1 MTDRLPL
8 ALALA
13 LTGVFAAACG
23 ILGTG
28 DDGTRSQFGER
39 PSADSGP
46 GQIAYVGLD
55 GQVRTVN
62 PDGSGE
68 QIVSP
73 RTGVF
78 SWPAWSPDSRN
89 LVFSGLTDSADGLG
103 RPTLFDRDLSTGEL
117 ARIHVG
123 NPGDAF
129 VATAAPHYV
138 YWAPDSSRL
147 AFLAGGSPTD
157 LRLYL
162 YDHAAGEP
170 PLTAMDGVPV
180 FMDWSPDSERLLI
193 HFEADHFL
201 LNTDGALS
209 RLDLQS
215 AARGYKVPTW
225 RPGTSL
231 MTYATADRSGALS
244 LYVGE
249 VGADQ
254 TVFVDRVPES
264 AVFRWSPNGE
274 MLAVTTPDR
283 VVPYRPLRLLVY
295 KRIALYSES
304 GAELRTVIE
313 DDVVA
318 FFWSPDSTKIAY
330 ATLLP
335 DEQDMLRWKVMDV
348 ATGVATTLIEFT
360 PSGDQL
366 TVLQFFDQFAGSHRI
381 WSPDSRSLVFAGR
394 VGGGAV
400 LASTGQENIDR
411 IVVISARSFP
421 STNVIARGTLA
432 FWSRG

>member
-1 MTDRLPL
+1 M
-8 ALALA
+8 
-13 LTGVFAAACG
+13 
-23 ILGTG
+23 
-28 DDGTRSQFGER
+28 
-39 PSADSGP
+39 
-46 GQIAYVGLD
+46 GLD

-78 SWPAWSPDSRN
+78 SWPAWSPDGRN
-89 LVFSGLTDSADGLG
+89 LVFSGLADSVDGQR
-103 RPTLFDRDLSTGEL
+103 RPTLLDRDLSTGEL

-147 AFLAGGSPTD
+147 AFLAGGSRD
-157 LRLYL
+157 NLRLYL

-201 LNTDGALS
+201 LDADDGELS
-209 RLDLQS
+209 RLDVES
-215 AARGYKVPTW
+215 EMMGYKVPTW

-231 MTYATADRSGALS
+231 MTYAAADRSGDLS

-249 VGADQ
+249 AGAEQ
-254 TVFVDRVPES
+254 TVFVDRVPEN

-283 VVPYRPLRLLVY
+283 VVAYRPLRLLVY
-295 KRIALYSES
+295 KRVALYSES
-304 GAELRTVIE
+304 GAELETAIE

-335 DEQDMLRWKVMDV
+335 DELEMLRWKVLDV
-348 ATGVATTLIEFT
+348 VTGQVSVLIDFT
-360 PSGDQL
+360 PAADQL
-366 TVLQFFDQFAGSHRI
+366 TVLQFFDQFAGSHSI
-381 WSPDSRSLVFAGR
+381 WSPDSRSLVFAAR
-394 VGGGAV
+394 WAGARCWRRRARRTST
-400 LASTGQENIDR
+400 AS
-411 IVVISARSFP
+411 S
-421 STNVIARGTLA
+421 
-432 FWSRG
+432 